1 MRSYRARYYDLMD
14 WLGDDLKPYYL
25 HYQDYGK
32 KEGRDARTYCRLT
45 RYNKHDCG
53 NVYDFD
59 YYIDH
64 CKDIRDWVK
73 GNDYMAIQH
82 FVEYGMA
89 EGRQGSEE
97 FNVYTYRARYD
108 DLRKRWGNDLK
119 PCYLHYIN
127 EGKKAG
133 LKGA

>member
-1 MRSYRARYYDLMD
+1 M
-14 WLGDDLKPYYL
+14 
-25 HYQDYGK
+25 
-32 KEGRDARTYCRLT
+32 
-45 RYNKHDCG
+45 
-53 NVYDFD
+53 YDFD
-59 YYIDH
+59 YYIAH

-119 PCYLHYIN
+119 PYYLHYIN
-127 EGKKAG
+127 EGKQLASKAFERAKAPAG
-133 LKGA
+133 CSTACTGTTEK